1 MDSIVY
7 TWKDRKRI
15 LGMPITFTRYRLSED
30 RLFCEKGFLNIK
42 QDEVLLYRV
51 RDLQLNMSLGQR
63 IFGVGTIC
71 VHSGDQSTP
80 HMDLVNIKH
89 PREVKELI
97 HKSVDKAKD
106 ERRMHKDSVP
116 MLGGLALYLGTLIAA
131 ALFLEFDVTLVAGF
145 IGATLIFILGVLDD
159 K

>member
-7 TWKDRKRI
+7 KWKDRKRI
-15 LGMPITFTRYRLSED
+15 LGMPITFIRYRLSED

-71 VHSGDQSTP
+71 VISSDKSAP
-80 HMDLVNIKH
+80 HLDLVNVKN

-97 HKSVDKAKD
+97 HHSVEEAKD
-106 ERRMHKDSVP
+106 KRRMRTMEVMGSDMAQDS
-116 MLGGLALYLGTLIAA
+116 LED
-131 ALFLEFDVTLVAGF
+131 EFDDPFCTE
-145 IGATLIFILGVLDD
+145 D
-159 K
+159 